1 MRSRHISF
9 LKFTQIR
16 INLKRLGPF
25 QFIIIMPA
33 GEKHFFR
40 VQFLKTHRIM
50 KLKHIFISL
59 SALMLLAACAAKPG
73 VTPDSLPAER
83 GDELFS
89 RAEKLFDARA
99 YGEAAALYDE
109 YVSRYADKPLAA
121 AALMKIGIIHAL
133 SGDYDKA
140 RSVYRKIVSEYPSS
154 SFVPDALVEDLFTY
168 FQEGRYQDVIE
179 LAPDILQ
186 RIDSRA
192 HIFRIHTLLG
202 DTHMAMGSPIDAI
215 DYYARA
221 REYASAVEQ
230 EAVTVK
236 LQEAIAR
243 LDSTDIA
250 ILINHPD
257 ENLPMDYLMFQLGLN
272 YAMEEKYDDALTILA
287 EVLDRYPEHE
297 NRVLVESLIE
307 EIKKNAVFNR
317 YTIGCL
323 LPLSGPYEVF
333 GNRALKGI
341 ELALAQF
348 SAQSDAPPI
357 NIIVKD
363 TGADPDKTMM
373 ALQELYHDQVAAILG
388 PIVTSEIAGREAQ
401 QMGTP
406 IITFTQ
412 KDNIAEI
419 GDKVFRNF
427 ITPNM
432 QVQAIAS
439 LTVQSLGLNR
449 FAILY
454 PDETYGLTY
463 MNLFWDK
470 LLELGGTVV
479 GVESYKPNQTDFMD
493 PIKKLVGLYYEI
505 PEDLKPENDPD
516 IASQEDEASEQTD
529 DQALENGDEE
539 AQEEEEEPEPIVD
552 FDAVFIP
559 DSPGKVGQIVPQL
572 AYFDIED
579 VYLLGTNLWH
589 SDSLIKIADQYVQG
603 AVMPDGFFAQSTS
616 PRVQEFVKMFEETYE
631 ETPDFVAAVVYDSA
645 MILFNVVSRPHIR
658 YRTEIRDELFNL
670 DNFPGITGITK
681 FDENGDVLKKMHL
694 LRIKGKR
701 FVELE

>member
-1 MRSRHISF
+1 MRM
-9 LKFTQIR
+9 
-16 INLKRLGPF
+16 
-25 QFIIIMPA
+25 QF
-33 GEKHFFR
+33 R
-40 VQFLKTHRIM
+40 KTLRIM
-50 KLKHIFISL
+50 KLNHIIISL
-59 SALMLLAACAAKPG
+59 CAVVFLTACTTTPG
-73 VTPDSLPAER
+73 VTPDTLP
-83 GDELFS
+83 GDSDSELFLK
-89 RAEKLFDARA
+89 AEELFDARA
-99 YGEAAALYDE
+99 YNEAAVLYSE
-109 YVSRYADKPLAA
+109 YYNRHIDKPAAA

-133 SGDYDKA
+133 SGNFDKA
-140 RSVYRKIVSEYPSS
+140 RAAYMKIVTEYPSS
-154 SFVPDALVEDLFTY
+154 SFVPDALVEELFTY
-168 FQEGRYQDVIE
+168 FKEGRHRDVIE

-186 RIDSRA
+186 RIDSVT

-202 DTHMAMGSPIDAI
+202 DTYMAMGSPIDAI

-221 REYASAVEQ
+221 RMYATAAEHST
-230 EAVTVK
+230 VTVK

-243 LDSTDIA
+243 LDSTDVA

-272 YAMEEKYDDALTILA
+272 YALEEKYDDALAILN
-287 EVLDRYPEHE
+287 EFLDKYPEYD
-297 NRVLVESLIE
+297 NRNLVESLID
-307 EIKKNAVFNR
+307 EIQKNAVFNR
-317 YTIGCL
+317 YSIGCL

-348 SAQSDAPPI
+348 SSQSGTPPI
-357 NIIVKD
+357 NIIIKD

-373 ALQELYHDQVAAILG
+373 ALEELYHDQVAAILG

-401 QMGTP
+401 QMGIP

-412 KDNIAEI
+412 KDNIPEI

-427 ITPNM
+427 ITPAM
-432 QVQAIAS
+432 QVQTIAS
-439 LTVQSLGLNR
+439 FTVQSLGLSR

-470 LLELGGTVV
+470 LLELGATVV
-479 GVESYKPNQTDFMD
+479 GVESYKPNQTDFID
-493 PIKKLVGLYYEI
+493 PIKKLVGIYYEI

-516 IASQEDEASEQTD
+516 FASEDEETSGQYD
-529 DQALENGDEE
+529 DQSREGDNEE

-572 AYFDIED
+572 AYFDIKD

-616 PRVQEFVKMFEETYE
+616 PRIQTFVKVFEETYQ

-645 MILFNVVSRPHIR
+645 MILFNVVSSPHIR

-670 DNFPGITGITK
+670 ENFPGVTGITR
-681 FDENGDVLKKMHL
+681 FDENGDVMKRMHL

-701 FVELE
+701 FMELE

>member
-1 MRSRHISF
+1 
-9 LKFTQIR
+9 
-16 INLKRLGPF
+16 
-25 QFIIIMPA
+25 
-33 GEKHFFR
+33 
-40 VQFLKTHRIM
+40 M

-59 SALMLLAACAAKPG
+59 CVAILLAACAAKPS
-73 VTPDSLPAER
+73 VSPDTFPSES

-89 RAEKLFDARA
+89 KAEKLFDARA
-99 YGEAAALYDE
+99 YDQAAVLYDE
-109 YVSRYADKPLAA
+109 YFSRYADKPLAA

-133 SGDYDKA
+133 SGDYDNA
-140 RSVYRKIVSEYPSS
+140 RAAYRKIGSEYPSS
-154 SFVPDALVEDLFTY
+154 SLVPDALVEGLFTY

-192 HIFRIHTLLG
+192 HISRIHTLLG
-202 DTHMAMGSPIDAI
+202 DTYMAMGSPIDAI

-221 REYASAVEQ
+221 REYATATEHD
-230 EAVTVK
+230 AVTVK

-243 LDSTDIA
+243 LESADIA
-250 ILINHPD
+250 ILVNHPD
-257 ENLPMDYLMFQLGLN
+257 ENLPMDFLMFQLGLN
-272 YAMEEKYDDALTILA
+272 YAMEEQYDDALTILS
-287 EVLDRYPEHE
+287 EFLDRYPGHD
-297 NRVLVESLIE
+297 NRILVESLIE

-317 YTIGCL
+317 YTVGCL

-348 SAQSDAPPI
+348 SSRSDSPPI

-373 ALQELYHDQVAAILG
+373 ALEELYHEQVAAILG

-401 QMGTP
+401 QMGIP

-427 ITPNM
+427 ITPKM

-439 LTVQSLGLNR
+439 FTVQSLGLSR

-463 MNLFWDK
+463 MNLFWDE
-470 LLELGGTVV
+470 LLELGGSVV
-479 GVESYKPNQTDFMD
+479 GVQSYKPNQTDFMD
-493 PIKKLVGLYYEI
+493 PIKKLVGIYYEI

-516 IASQEDEASEQTD
+516 IASKEDATSGESED
-529 DQALENGDEE
+529 PAPEVGDEE
-539 AQEEEEEPEPIVD
+539 AQDEEEEPVPIVD

-572 AYFDIED
+572 AYFDVRD

-603 AVMPDGFFAQSTS
+603 AVMPDGFYAQSNS
-616 PRVQEFVKMFEETYE
+616 PVVQKFAKVFEETYQ

-645 MILFNVVSRPHIR
+645 MILFDVVSRSHIR
-658 YRTEIRDELFNL
+658 YRTEIRDDLLHL
-670 DNFPGITGITK
+670 DNFPGVTGITR

-694 LRIKGKR
+694 LRIKGKK
-701 FVELE
+701 FVELK

>member
-1 MRSRHISF
+1 MRLNH
-9 LKFTQIR
+9 
-16 INLKRLGPF
+16 
-25 QFIIIMPA
+25 IIISLCA
-33 GEKHFFR
+33 
-40 VQFLKTHRIM
+40 VIFLT
-50 KLKHIFISL
+50 
-59 SALMLLAACAAKPG
+59 ACATKPG
-73 VTPDSLPAER
+73 VTPDTFPAESD
-83 GDELFS
+83 DELFLK
-89 RAEKLFDARA
+89 AEILFDARA
-99 YGEAAALYDE
+99 YNEAAVLYDE
-109 YVSRYADKPLAA
+109 YFNRYADKPVAA

-133 SGDYDKA
+133 SGNFDKA
-140 RSVYRKIVSEYPSS
+140 RAAYMKIVSEYPSS
-154 SFVPDALVEDLFTY
+154 SFVPDALVEVLFTY
-168 FQEGRYQDVIE
+168 FKEGRYRDVID

-186 RIDSRA
+186 RIDSVA

-202 DTHMAMGSPIDAI
+202 DTYMAIDSPIDAI

-221 REYASAVEQ
+221 REYATAAEH

-243 LDSTDIA
+243 LDSTDVA
-250 ILINHPD
+250 ILVNHPD

-272 YAMEEKYDDALTILA
+272 YTLEEKYDDALTILN
-287 EVLDRYPEHE
+287 EFLDRYPEHD
-297 NRVLVESLIE
+297 NRSLIESLID
-307 EIKKNAVFNR
+307 EIQKNAVFNR
-317 YTIGCL
+317 YSIGCL

-348 SAQSDAPPI
+348 SSQSGTPPI
-357 NIIVKD
+357 NIIIKD

-373 ALQELYHDQVAAILG
+373 ALEELYHDQVAAILG

-401 QMGTP
+401 QMGIP

-427 ITPNM
+427 ITPDM
-432 QVQAIAS
+432 QVQTIAS
-439 LTVQSLGLNR
+439 FTVQSLGLSR

-454 PDETYGLTY
+454 PEETYGLTY

-470 LLELGGTVV
+470 LLELGATVV
-479 GVESYKPNQTDFMD
+479 GVESYKPNQTDFID
-493 PIKKLVGLYYEI
+493 PIKKLVGIYYEI

-516 IASQEDEASEQTD
+516 ILSEDDETSEQSD
-529 DQALENGDEE
+529 DQTRESDNEE
-539 AQEEEEEPEPIVD
+539 AQEVEEEPEPIVD

-559 DSPGKVGQIVPQL
+559 DSPGKVGQIIPQL
-572 AYFDIED
+572 AYFDIKD

-603 AVMPDGFFAQSTS
+603 AVMPDGFFAKSNS
-616 PRVQEFVKMFEETYE
+616 PRIQEFVKVFEETYQ

-645 MILFNVVSRPHIR
+645 MILFNVVSSPHIR
-658 YRTEIRDELFNL
+658 YRTEIRDELLNL
-670 DNFPGITGITK
+670 ENFPGVTGMTR